1 VKGFCERVL
10 DTRDF
15 VAAPEAINARRL
27 NPAHRT
33 ADFLD
38 TYYANYVEAE
48 GLRDPATIRG
58 RLKAIKAVLGDQP
71 VTVLEKPAEV
81 LRFKAAY
88 RKGREV
94 ATVNRALSTLRAVSQ

>member
-1 VKGFCERVL
+1 M
-10 DTRDF
+10 T
-15 VAAPEAINARRL
+15 VAE
-27 NPAHRT
+27 
-33 ADFLD
+33 FLD

-71 VTVLEKPAEV
+71 VTLLEKPAEV

-94 ATVNRALSTLRAVSQ
+94 RNGDRRL